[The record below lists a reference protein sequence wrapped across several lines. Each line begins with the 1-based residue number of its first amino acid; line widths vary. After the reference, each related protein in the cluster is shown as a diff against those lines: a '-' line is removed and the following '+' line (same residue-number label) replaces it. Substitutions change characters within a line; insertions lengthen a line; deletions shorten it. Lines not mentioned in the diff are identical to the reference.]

1 MTKVSHCNSRNIIS
15 ASQPQSCQSQ
25 VTSRHFTTTATATRP
40 TRPLLLEAKKTE
52 MIADRIQILLSQESS
67 SSYAVRNYLQG
78 RCRPGQHNP
87 SSSGPVDDTCRLK
100 MVDWLYAIVDTC
112 QLRRSAVPIAMT
124 YVDRLLSTC
133 RLKMVDWLYAIVDTC
148 QLRRSA
154 VPIAMT
160 YVDRLLSNP
169 RTYDQRSTGLAN
181 ASIEAALGRYSIQ
194 DIEAAELAVL
204 TLLGW
209 KVSGPTALDFVD
221 HILAMNDDDASSSS
235 MDESATRD
243 TIAILARM
251 QAELSVADQS
261 LVSVPY
267 STVAVACIRN
277 AMDEINYPSSAS
289 DLQRLCSVMNVGTF
303 SSEIDDVCAHLKQ
316 MTRDSAN
323 GAVLSR
329 LSSELVCTVPS
340 SKVPKK
346 PTLKRE
352 IS

>member
-1 MTKVSHCNSRNIIS
+1 
-15 ASQPQSCQSQ
+15 
-25 VTSRHFTTTATATRP
+25 
-40 TRPLLLEAKKTE
+40 

-124 YVDRLLSTC
+124 YVDRLLS
-133 RLKMVDWLYAIVDTC
+133 
-148 QLRRSA
+148 
-154 VPIAMT
+154 
-160 YVDRLLSNP
+160 NP
-169 RTYDQRSTGLAN
+169 LTYDQRSSALAN
-181 ASIEAALGRYSIQ
+181 ILQDRNMYQLIVMTCLYTAVKLHEQQIISPELLSRLSLGRYSIQ
-194 DIEAAELAVL
+194 DIEAAELTVL

-221 HILAMNDDDASSSS
+221 HILAMNDDDDASSLSS
-235 MDESATRD
+235 MDESSASRD

-340 SKVPKK
+340 SKAPKK

-352 IS
+352 ISSPTSVSRLSVSTDRM